1 VSGNLRENL
10 TGCIDKVL
18 EVREKLGAQ
27 KADVFFIT
35 RTWTGRR
42 PGDGT
47 FKDVSKQMKPTPSI
61 KDFSHDI
68 RLQAGGNYKAGDLLL
83 IGISRNQF
91 PDESKLLTTT
101 GVSNITKFI
110 KVGPHFYRTIT
121 IKENFV
127 TWDIHVRKTR
137 QDQTERS

>member
-1 VSGNLRENL
+1 MSGNLRENL
-10 TGCIDKVL
+10 AGCIDKVL
-18 EVREKLGAQ
+18 EVRENIGAQ
-27 KADVFFIT
+27 LADVFFVT

-47 FKDVSKQMKPTPSI
+47 FTDVTEQMKPTPCI

-83 IGISRNQF
+83 TSISRNKF

-101 GVSNITKFI
+101 SVGNVVKFI
-110 KVGPHFYRTIT
+110 KVGPHFYRTISV
-121 IKENFV
+121 KENFV